1 LPACSLNLHP
11 LKAGVE
17 HVLIDQTHRKWFIG
31 SVAALAVATAA
42 YIPYALRSP
51 QGPRGGSAMGLAY
64 GVAGSLFML
73 FAGLL
78 GLRKKFPVWRIG
90 RAQTWMRGHLWLGLL
105 SFPLILFHGGFH
117 FGGSL
122 TRMLMWL
129 FLFVWVSGILGAALQ
144 HFMPRFQT
152 AQLPMETIYEQIDRV
167 RGQLAEEAGQLV
179 EETCSALE
187 GEVSRASERQRAMS
201 ASAGT
206 QGGLT
211 VASGLQANQ
220 QVSAQLRQ
228 FLDDEMRPYLERA
241 GAHSARLGHPAE
253 AQKMFE
259 QFRVLL
265 PPELHSNLDD
275 LENICEEKRQLDL
288 QSRLHKVL
296 HGWLLVHIPFSYAL
310 ILLGAVHAV
319 VALRF

>member
-1 LPACSLNLHP
+1 M
-11 LKAGVE
+11 
-17 HVLIDQTHRKWFIG
+17 LIDHTHRKWFVG
-31 SVAALAVATAA
+31 SVVGLAVATAV
-42 YIPYALRSP
+42 YIPYALSAP

-64 GVAGSLFML
+64 GIAGSLFML
-73 FAGLL
+73 FEGLL
-78 GLRKKFPVWRIG
+78 GARKKFPIWRVG
-90 RAQTWMRGHLWLGLL
+90 RAQSWMRGHLWLGFL

-117 FGGSL
+117 FGGTL
-122 TRMLMWL
+122 TRLLMWM
-129 FLFVWVSGILGAALQ
+129 FVFVWVSGIVGAALQ

-167 RGQLAEEAGQLV
+167 RGQLAEEASQLV

-187 GEVSRASERQRAMS
+187 GEVSHASERQRAMS

-220 QVSAQLRQ
+220 QVSTQLRQ
-228 FLDDEMRPYLERA
+228 FLNTEMRPYLEHA
-241 GAHSARLGHPAE
+241 GEQGTNLSKA
-253 AQKMFE
+253 AQAQVIFQ

-275 LENICEEKRQLDL
+275 LENICEEKGQLDK

-296 HGWLLVHIPFSYAL
+296 HGWLLVHIPLSYAL
-310 ILLGAVHAV
+310 LLLGAVHAY
-319 VALRF
+319 VALKF

>member
-1 LPACSLNLHP
+1 
-11 LKAGVE
+11 
-17 HVLIDQTHRKWFIG
+17 
-31 SVAALAVATAA
+31 
-42 YIPYALRSP
+42 
-51 QGPRGGSAMGLAY
+51 
-64 GVAGSLFML
+64 ML

-78 GLRKKFPVWRIG
+78 GLRKKFPVWRVG
-90 RAQTWMRGHLWLGLL
+90 RAQSWLRGHLWFGFL

-117 FGGSL
+117 FGGPL

-152 AQLPMETIYEQIDRV
+152 AQLPMETIYEQIGRV
-167 RGQLAEEAGQLV
+167 RGQLAEEACQLV
-179 EETCSALE
+179 DETCSALE

-228 FLDDEMRPYLERA
+228 FLDDDMRPYLEHA
-241 GAHSARLGHPAE
+241 GAHAMRLGQTAQ
-253 AQKMFE
+253 AQKLF
-259 QFRVLL
+259 QRFRVLL

-275 LENICEEKRQLDL
+275 LENICEEKRQLDK
-288 QSRLHKVL
+288 QSRLHKIL
-296 HGWLLVHIPFSYAL
+296 HGWLLVHIPLSYAL
-310 ILLGAVHAV
+310 LLLGAVHAV
-319 VALRF
+319 VALKF

>member
-1 LPACSLNLHP
+1 M
-11 LKAGVE
+11 
-17 HVLIDQTHRKWFIG
+17 LIDRSHRKWFIG
-31 SVAALAVATAA
+31 SVAGLAVASAV
-42 YIPYALRSP
+42 YIPYALRAA
-51 QGPRGGSAMGLAY
+51 QGPRGGSALGLTY
-64 GVAGSLFML
+64 GIVGFLFML

-78 GLRKKFPVWRIG
+78 GLRKNFPVWRVG
-90 RAQTWMRGHLWLGLL
+90 RAQSWMRGHLWLGLL
-105 SFPLILFHGGFH
+105 SFPLILFHGGFR
-117 FGGSL
+117 FGGPL
-122 TRMLMWL
+122 TRLLMWM
-129 FLFVWVSGILGAALQ
+129 FVFVWISGILGAALQ

-220 QVSAQLRQ
+220 QVSAQLHQ
-228 FLDDEMRPYLERA
+228 FLDDEMRPYLEHA
-241 GAHSARLGHPAE
+241 GAHAMPLGQIAQ
-253 AQKMFE
+253 AQKMFQ

-275 LENICEEKRQLDL
+275 LENICEEKRQLDK
-288 QSRLHKVL
+288 QNRLHKIL
-296 HGWLLVHIPFSYAL
+296 HGWLLVHIPLSYAL
-310 ILLGAVHAV
+310 LLLGAVHAV
-319 VALRF
+319 VALKF

>member
-1 LPACSLNLHP
+1 M
-11 LKAGVE
+11 
-17 HVLIDQTHRKWFIG
+17 LIDHTHRRWFFG
-31 SVAALAVATAA
+31 SAAGLAIATAT
-42 YIPYALRSP
+42 YVPYALQAP
-51 QGPRGGSAMGLAY
+51 QGPRGGSSLGLTY
-64 GVAGSLFML
+64 GVIGFLFML

-78 GLRKKFPVWRIG
+78 GLRKKFPIWRVG
-90 RAQTWMRGHLWLGLL
+90 RAQSWMRGHLWLGLL

-117 FGGSL
+117 FGGTL

-144 HFMPRFQT
+144 HLMPRLQT

-167 RGQLAEEAGQLV
+167 RGQLVEEARELV

-187 GEVSRASERQRAMS
+187 GEVSHASERQRATS

-228 FLDDEMRPYLERA
+228 FLENELRPYLDRA
-241 GAHSARLGHPAE
+241 GAQSMTLDNPAQAQRLF
-253 AQKMFE
+253 Q

-275 LENICEEKRQLDL
+275 LENICEEKRQLDK
-288 QSRLHKVL
+288 QGRLHKIL
-296 HGWLLVHIPFSYAL
+296 HGWLLVHIPLSYAL
-310 ILLGAVHAV
+310 LLLGAVHAV
-319 VALRF
+319 VALKF

>member
-1 LPACSLNLHP
+1 M
-11 LKAGVE
+11 
-17 HVLIDQTHRKWFIG
+17 LIDHTHRKWLVG
-31 SVAALAVATAA
+31 SAVGLAVATAV
-42 YIPYALRSP
+42 YILYSLHSP
-51 QGPRGGSAMGLAY
+51 RGPRGGSALGLTY
-64 GVAGSLFML
+64 GIAGFLFML

-90 RAQTWMRGHLWLGLL
+90 RAQSWMRGHLWFCLL

-117 FGGSL
+117 FGGTL

-129 FLFVWVSGILGAALQ
+129 FVFVWVSGILGAALQ

-220 QVSAQLRQ
+220 QVSTQLRQ
-228 FLDDEMRPYLERA
+228 FLDEEMRPYLERA
-241 GAHSARLGHPAE
+241 GAHAMRLGQTTQ
-253 AQKMFE
+253 AQKMFQ

-275 LENICEEKRQLDL
+275 LENICEEKRQLDK
-288 QSRLHKVL
+288 QSRLHKIL
-296 HGWLLVHIPFSYAL
+296 HGWLLVHIPLSYAL
-310 ILLGAVHAV
+310 LLLGAVHAV
-319 VALRF
+319 VALKF

>member
-1 LPACSLNLHP
+1 
-11 LKAGVE
+11 
-17 HVLIDQTHRKWFIG
+17 VLIDHTHRKWF
-31 SVAALAVATAA
+31 VASAVGLAIATAV
-42 YIPYALRSP
+42 YIPYCLHSP
-51 QGPRGGSAMGLAY
+51 QGPRGGSATGLTY
-64 GVAGSLFML
+64 GIVGFLFML

-78 GLRKKFPVWRIG
+78 GLRKKFPVWRVG
-90 RAQTWMRGHLWLGLL
+90 RAQSWMRGHLWLGVL

-117 FGGSL
+117 FGGTL
-122 TRMLMWL
+122 TRMLMWM

-187 GEVSRASERQRAMS
+187 GEVSLASERQRAMS

-220 QVSAQLRQ
+220 QVSAQLRHL
-228 FLDDEMRPYLERA
+228 LDDDMRPYLEHA
-241 GAHSARLGHPAE
+241 GAYAMRLGQAAQ
-253 AQKMFE
+253 AQKLFQ

-275 LENICEEKRQLDL
+275 LENICEEKRQLDK
-288 QSRLHKVL
+288 QSRLHKIL
-296 HGWLLVHIPFSYAL
+296 HGWLLVHIPLSYAL
-310 ILLGAVHAV
+310 LLLGAVHAV
-319 VALRF
+319 VALKF